1 MKNNVNYYSDE
12 LKMKV
17 VHEYVS
23 SDVSQVELMEKYS
36 IKGKACITNWMRKF
50 GLKEDYVGLN
60 KLSHSTMSKGRK
72 KTTQELA
79 LETKVKELEKAL
91 EYEELRSLAL
101 DTMIDVAEDKLKISI
116 RKKSG
121 TKQ

>member
-1 MKNNVNYYSDE
+1 MKNTVNYYSDE

-17 VHEYVS
+17 VHEYVNT
-23 SDVSQVELMEKYS
+23 DVSQIELMEKYS
-36 IKGKACITNWMRKF
+36 IKGKSCITNWMRKF
-50 GLKEDYVGLN
+50 GLKEDYVRPN
-60 KLSHSTMSKGRK
+60 KLSHSIMSKGRK

-79 LETKVKELEKAL
+79 LEAKVKELEKAL
-91 EYEELRSLAL
+91 EYEKLRSLAL